1 MTLTVYG
8 LGLPLGARAGV
19 TEVLRPLEV
28 IGLLAGHVLH
38 VMHALHVMHVM
49 HALHGLH
56 VLQVSLPVSLV

>member
-38 VMHALHVMHVM
+38 GLHA
-49 HALHGLH
+49 LH